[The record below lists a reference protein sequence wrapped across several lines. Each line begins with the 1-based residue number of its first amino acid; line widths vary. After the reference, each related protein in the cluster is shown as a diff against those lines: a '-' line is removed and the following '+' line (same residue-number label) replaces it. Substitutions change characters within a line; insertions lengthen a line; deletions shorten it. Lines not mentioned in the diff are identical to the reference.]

1 MNIDFENRTINRRS
15 FLKGA
20 GVVGAA
26 GLLAACGGSSSTA
39 GSASASA
46 SASASSGAAAANS
59 GKPLTEL
66 ITYETSGR
74 EIESWN
80 MLYSQLATNFNVTT
94 NIWDGLLSF
103 DSYGKP
109 VAAIA
114 KSWEHNDD
122 ASVWTFHLRDDVDWV
137 DINGEVKDHLT
148 SKDFLVGFEWVLN
161 AKKNEAANTS
171 MPSTT
176 VVGAADY
183 YDKTDALDNDAA
195 YALTYED
202 MLAAGV
208 GIEAPDDYTVVFTCM
223 NPCPY
228 FDTVAS
234 YVCCYPAPPALID
247 ELGID
252 GFRGVNYDQ
261 MWSCGPYLIEEFVQD
276 NTKSYVPNPNYYDAD
291 NVTRFDRVTVNMISD
306 LTVGYQL
313 YQNRELDE
321 LELSES
327 TLTTIQADPSN
338 EYNDQLCEKRPTK
351 YAYDFHFNY
360 YCLNEDGTPNED
372 WNKAIANE
380 SFRRCF
386 QEGVNLI
393 PYYARFNKIN
403 PLKCE
408 NNFYTMKG
416 VCYNSKGEDYTSLV
430 AKELGIDGE
439 KYAYDG
445 ETMVHLRDSSED
457 SIKAL
462 RDKAIEELTA
472 VGVTFP
478 VKPPFY
484 FVAGNTV
491 AQDNATVLK
500 QCFIDSF
507 GDDFIQLELRTYVS
521 SFAKDV
527 RTPKMHAFVI
537 NGWGAD
543 FGDPVNF
550 VGQEILHDDNAYYA
564 VAYSNIPIV
573 ADAPEDYQKDV
584 VAQFEEFTDL
594 VNEANAIVDD
604 TDARY
609 EAFAKAEAYM
619 INHSLAVPCYYDV
632 RWCLTHVNEYSKIN
646 AMFGPCN
653 YKYVNWETSEDA
665 YTTAD
670 YEKFAA
676 AFDAATA

>member
-46 SASASSGAAAANS
+46 SASASSSAAAANS

-360 YCLNEDGTPNED
+360 YCLNEDGTPNEN

-430 AKELGIDGE
+430 AKELGIE
-439 KYAYDG
+439 NEAYDG
-445 ETMVHLRDSSED
+445 ETMIHLRNSTPE

-521 SFAKDV
+521 SFAKEV

-573 ADAPEDYQKDV
+573 ADAPEDYQKDL
-584 VAQFEEFTDL
+584 VASYEEFTDL